1 MTPGQAKEYQSELR
15 PVWCPGCGDYGVLA
29 ALCQALATLNI
40 PHERLVVVSGI
51 GCSSR
56 LPGYIHSYG
65 FHGIHGR
72 AVPLATGIKLSR
84 PELTVLVTMGDGDA
98 YSIGGNHLIHAAR
111 RNLDLTC
118 VIMNN
123 QTYGMTRGQVSPTTP
138 FGDQTSTTPYGSID
152 SPLHPLLLAL
162 AAGATFVARDV
173 SWDAK
178 RLAAVLMRGIQHR
191 GLSVID
197 VLSPCVVFRPE
208 DRAYWKDH
216 VGAEGAQPAS
226 ADRFDAMRRATA
238 DGGLRLGIFYE
249 ERRSTYEDEW
259 SARVEAAKARP
270 TGVRGLDGIMSRT
283 LNRGQDHEEK
293 G

>member
-1 MTPGQAKEYQSELR
+1 MTPVSAKQYQSEMR

-29 ALCQALATLNI
+29 ALIQALAALNI
-40 PHERLVVVSGI
+40 PQERLVVVSGI

-72 AVPLATGIKLSR
+72 AVPLATGVKLAR

-118 VIMNN
+118 IIMNN

-138 FGDQTSTTPYGSID
+138 FGDQTSTTPYGSVD
-152 SPLHPLLLAL
+152 PPLHPLLLSL
-162 AAGATFVARDV
+162 AAGAMFVARGV

-178 RLAAVLMRGIQHR
+178 RLAAVLTRGIQHR
-191 GLSVID
+191 GFSVID

-216 VGAEGAQPAS
+216 VRTEGVQPAPT
-226 ADRFDAMRRATA
+226 DRFEAMREAAA

-249 ERRSTYEDEW
+249 EQRSTYEEEW
-259 SARVEAAKARP
+259 NARVEAAKARP
-270 TGVRGLDGIMSRT
+270 TGARGLDGIVSRIR
-283 LNRGQDHEEK
+283 NRRSGS
-293 G
+293 